1 MILFGHM
8 NPRVTNHFRL
18 ASGLGSTGPQASVVE
33 FGAFLVLQFRI
44 LWGSGTHCNAFGG
57 CTAITLSCYT
67 PSWLSSKYKFEGFG
81 FRFLLL
87 HLEFTAESLGGLF
100 PFAPCLP
107 FFRGEGGLGQAG
119 LGWASAICRWLRGWG
134 RRLKLTFFFFGG
146 GRFKVNNDTQFRF
159 MSSGFI

>member
-33 FGAFLVLQFRI
+33 FGAFWCCSLGFFGVQEHIAMPLEVAQQLPSPATLLAGFPQNTSLRVL
-44 LWGSGTHCNAFGG
+44 
-57 CTAITLSCYT
+57 
-67 PSWLSSKYKFEGFG
+67 GFG
-81 FRFLLL
+81 FRFCTLNSLLRVW
-87 HLEFTAESLGGLF
+87 EVF

-107 FFRGEGGLGQAG
+107 FFRGEAWLGQAG

-134 RRLKLTFFFFGG
+134 RRLKLTCFFFFGG
-146 GRFKVNNDTQFRF
+146 GGGSR
-159 MSSGFI
+159 